1 VVSGIQDDTAVDGH
15 VDRFLD
21 GTIQWTFVS
30 QYGNVIWMFD
40 GVQLGG
46 VCSAAGVVG
55 TWTSTQHLPA
65 DPSGP
70 SWMWKMEPQE
80 SQDPEE

>member
-1 VVSGIQDDTAVDGH
+1 
-15 VDRFLD
+15 
-21 GTIQWTFVS
+21 
-30 QYGNVIWMFD
+30 M
-40 GVQLGG
+40 QLGA

-55 TWTSTQHLPA
+55 TWTSTRHLPGKIRA
-65 DPSGP
+65 QRVVSATLTDNALQVIPVVCLAYFCELLKMLTCRGHIGP